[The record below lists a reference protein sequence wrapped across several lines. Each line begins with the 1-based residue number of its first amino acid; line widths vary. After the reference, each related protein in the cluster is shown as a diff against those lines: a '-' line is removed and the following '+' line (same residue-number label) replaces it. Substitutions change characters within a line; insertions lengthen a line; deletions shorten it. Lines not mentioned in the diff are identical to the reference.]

1 MTSTNL
7 LHAKRALAVL
17 AVLMVLVAILP
28 PMLQAAPPQEGSIVY
43 YVQFGDTLF
52 SIAQRYGT
60 TVPALM
66 AANGLTSYSI
76 YAGQRLFVPLGY
88 SPYGYQ
94 PYSSIFAPQ
103 PLPTQQLIA
112 NPTFGCPYTVQFRDT
127 VFSIAYRY
135 HVTVPSLM
143 QANNLYTPIIYAGRP
158 LNVPCTSPTPTPF
171 QVYTVQSGDN
181 LFRIAIKY
189 NTTIYALALVNGI
202 PNPSLIFAGQG
213 LVVAYPGSYIWP
225 YIPSPSY
232 AATNVVISQFRTRG
246 PRSADD
252 EFIELYNPTTS
263 SVSIGGWLIK
273 VSNGSGTVDTRVT
286 ISSGVQ
292 LASGQH
298 YLIANSASDGYNG
311 SVTADQ
317 TYTADITDDGGV
329 ALTMSDGTTIV
340 DQVGMSSGSVYKEG
354 TILMPLTANN
364 DQAYERKPGGSSG
377 NCTDSNNNASDFYV
391 QAPSEPRDAA
401 SAAIAPTCQATPTPT
416 TTATTTATATA
427 TATATL
433 PANTSIVVLSGN
445 AYNPN
450 VITITVGSAVQWKNT
465 DLNNHTVSSGTPGS
479 LSGVFQS
486 PTLTQ
491 NQTFTFT
498 FNNVGTYPYFDEILG
513 SAMTGTVVVH

>member
-1 MTSTNL
+1 MKTTNL
-7 LHAKRALAVL
+7 LNAKRALMVL
-17 AVLMVLVAILP
+17 AVLMVLIAIVP
-28 PMLQAAPPQEGSIVY
+28 PILQAAPSQQNGSIVY

-52 SIAQRYGT
+52 SISQRYGT

-66 AANGLTSYSI
+66 AANGLASYNI
-76 YAGQRLFVPLGY
+76 YAGQRLFVPVGY

-103 PLPTQQLIA
+103 PLPTQQLVA

-143 QANNLYTPIIYAGRP
+143 QANNLYTPIIYTGRP

-213 LVVAYPGSYIWP
+213 LVIAYPGSYIWP
-225 YIPSPSY
+225 YVPLPSST

-246 PRSADD
+246 LRGADD
-252 EFIELYNPTTS
+252 EFIELYNPTS
-263 SVSIGGWLIK
+263 ASVTIGGWLVK
-273 VSNGSGTVDTRVT
+273 VSTASGAVDTRVT
-286 ISSGVQ
+286 INAGAV
-292 LASGQH
+292 LATGQH
-298 YLIANSASDGYNG
+298 FLIVNNAADGYNG
-311 SVTADQ
+311 SVAADQ
-317 TYTADITDDGGV
+317 TYATDIADDGGI
-329 ALTMSDGTTIV
+329 ALTTSDGTTII

-354 TILMPLTANN
+354 TILTPLTTNT
-364 DQAYERKPGGSSG
+364 DQAYERRPGGSNG
-377 NCTDSNNNASDFYV
+377 NCTDANSNAADFYL

-401 SAAIAPTCQATPTPT
+401 SAVILPTCQGTPAPT

-427 TATATL
+427 TIT
-433 PANTSIVVLSGN
+433 NTTTPVILLSN
-445 AYNPN
+445 AYIPS
-450 VITITVGSAVQWKNT
+450 VITITVGTTVQWTNLDPT
-465 DLNNHTVSSGTPGS
+465 NHTVSSGAPGA
-479 LSGVFQS
+479 LDGKFQS
-486 PTLTQ
+486 PLAQ
-491 NQTFTFT
+491 NQTFSHTFST
-498 FNNVGTYPYFDEILG
+498 VGTYPYFCEIHG
-513 SAMTGTVVVH
+513 AAMTGTVVVQ